1 MSRKTRQLRIEAEE
15 RWPTLQQFLASY
27 CHEDWPEFYG
37 TPENALNVGIA
48 EYPLKERQQFLRE
61 WRDWNMTAGA
71 KDDVRDLVNVG
82 FGVNIFFKHQ
92 IDARHFMNMVY
103 DKMIVSVREET
114 SRNWQP

>member
-1 MSRKTRQLRIEAEE
+1 
-15 RWPTLQQFLASY
+15 
-27 CHEDWPEFYG
+27 
-37 TPENALNVGIA
+37 
-48 EYPLKERQQFLRE
+48 
-61 WRDWNMTAGA
+61 MTAGA